1 LRTAAGVRIVSA
13 RATIGA
19 LLTALSATGCDWR
32 GTGAAEAASYYD
44 QTYLAASH
52 NWAFRSAFPRVDAL
66 FNAFDYGHA
75 KLYETLWRD
84 PRAPRAQLD
93 DREFRFITGDLLRHP
108 PGVPLDEGAIAP
120 EWEKLAPEV
129 AAMFDWAHML
139 HRQIYDVW
147 ADDRIRPAEKDARV
161 GALIAYYKSRRALAF
176 SSKPKNMNLM
186 EGMSYSLS
194 FRKRF
199 PTYNGL
205 IWSYHWLQMTL
216 YEALLAPASPQQ
228 RKQNVDAV
236 VARFWAMLDSA
247 PSSLPTAMPQSPE
260 IAPEFSSRYPEA
272 AIIFDNLHSLHD
284 VVSDILADETVRRGD
299 KRRVIL
305 AAAARYRDDTSSVV
319 TIDDWKAMAHAMDL
333 AKMGGPAP
341 LCAARAG
348 ENPHD
353 CQQKP

>member
-1 LRTAAGVRIVSA
+1 MMTLIGRGLAIAMAAAAPAGCALRGSAPATAAS
-13 RATIGA
+13 
-19 LLTALSATGCDWR
+19 S
-32 GTGAAEAASYYD
+32 YD
-44 QTYLAASH
+44 QTYFSASH
-52 NWAFRSAFPRVDAL
+52 NWAFRQQFPRVDAL

-84 PRAPRAQLD
+84 PSTGRETLD
-93 DREFRFITGDLLRHP
+93 GRQFRFITRDLLRHP

-147 ADDRIRPAEKDARV
+147 ADDRIGAARKDAKVAEVVR
-161 GALIAYYKSRRALAF
+161 YYKSRGSLAF
-176 SSKPKNMNLM
+176 SSKPKDMNLM
-186 EGMSYSLS
+186 EGQPYSLS

-216 YEALLAPASPQQ
+216 YEALLVSGNPAQ
-228 RKQNVDAV
+228 RRTNVDAV
-236 VARFWAMLDSA
+236 VARFWSLLDSA
-247 PSSLPTAMPQSPE
+247 PASLPSAMPQSSE
-260 IAPEFSSRYPEA
+260 IAPIFSERYPEA

-284 VVSDILADETVRRGD
+284 VASDILADQTIPRGE
-299 KRRVIL
+299 KRRALIE
-305 AAAARYRDDTSSVV
+305 AATRYRDDTSSIV
-319 TIDDWKAMAHAMDL
+319 TLDEWKAMARAMDL

-341 LCAARAG
+341 ITR
-348 ENPHD
+348 
-353 CQQKP
+353 